1 MCQNKEKIRLR
12 SRVRFAKLFAGQ
24 ESTSPH
30 ICSMNSNLLIDKW
43 LLLIAFHFF
52 SDVHAKPPPAL
63 SDNRIC
69 VKQTSV
75 SLMSHTSGLWYT
87 SCDQLAKCVFSSSQE
102 RPQPPRRCINH
113 YIAARGENVDQI
125 SLLIELAGQN
135 RCTQIMGSRISLGIV
150 YGTTVVNHD
159 TDEITRRGW
168 YAFDKNAS
176 TLHTQPC
183 D

>member
-12 SRVRFAKLFAGQ
+12 SRVFAKLFAGQ

-30 ICSMNSNLLIDKW
+30 ICYMNSSNLLIDKW

-52 SDVHAKPPPAL
+52 PDVHAKPPPPAL
-63 SDNRIC
+63 SDITEYVCKTNERFVDVTHIWPLVHVMWSIGKVRFLLTTGKTTATAAGALIISRARRKC
-69 VKQTSV
+69 RP
-75 SLMSHTSGLWYT
+75 
-87 SCDQLAKCVFSSSQE
+87 DQLANWIS
-102 RPQPPRRCINH
+102 RPKPMHADNGLP
-113 YIAARGENVDQI
+113 YISWN
-125 SLLIELAGQN
+125 S
-135 RCTQIMGSRISLGIV
+135 
-150 YGTTVVNHD
+150 TTVVNHD